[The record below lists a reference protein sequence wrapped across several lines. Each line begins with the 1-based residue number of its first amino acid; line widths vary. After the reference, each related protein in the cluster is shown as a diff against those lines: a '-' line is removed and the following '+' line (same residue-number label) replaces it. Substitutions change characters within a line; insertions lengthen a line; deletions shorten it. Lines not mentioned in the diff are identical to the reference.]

1 MTIAY
6 PLLTIPPRRVSDLEQ
21 AVRRTL
27 AAAKARARRRHG
39 PGLALV
45 RPLRAPGDVPMVEL
59 RRGSAVVVRCARP
72 VGRAGALDALGWL
85 AMEAREW
92 WALGSHREGCRGC
105 GSAEVA
111 PMRLC
116 VRCEQQEAAEEVV
129 LQGELW
135 GD

>member
-6 PLLTIPPRRVSDLEQ
+6 PLLTLPTRRVSDLEH

-27 AAAKARARRRHG
+27 AKAKDRARRRHG

-45 RPLRAPGDVPMVEL
+45 RPIRSEGVPMVEL

-92 WALGSHREGCRGC
+92 WALGSHKEGCRGC

-135 GD
+135 D